1 MEAKDSLTTTLIK
14 LKDDK
19 IAVLNSIIGIR
30 EESLIYSNTKLIEAE
45 KKIKRKNLQLF
56 IYKTALIGSIIT
68 LILISL

>member
-68 LILISL
+68 LIVISL